1 LVRKILV
8 LHPADKLGVALT
20 ALGCGDAE
28 LLGREPDR
36 LAVQESVPAL
46 HKVALVKL
54 ERGDEVRKYGQV
66 IGRARQEVLPG
77 MHVHTHNLGDDYAA
91 VG

>member
-1 LVRKILV
+1 
-8 LHPADKLGVALT
+8 
-20 ALGCGDAE
+20 
-28 LLGREPDR
+28 
-36 LAVQESVPAL
+36 L

-54 ERGDEVRKYGQV
+54 ERGDEVRKNGQV
-66 IGRARQEVLPG
+66 IGRTKQEALPG